1 MARPQLALDIEGLA
15 LAIRLRRARLD
26 IGWSLAAAARA
37 ISMSEA
43 DLYALESGAEPVRAS
58 LLIRAARAY
67 GAPLKAML
75 PGPGDLRLAGS
86 VAALD
91 ASEPG

>member
-1 MARPQLALDIEGLA
+1 MLVMLGC
-15 LAIRLRRARLD
+15 
-26 IGWSLAAAARA
+26 
-37 ISMSEA
+37 MS
-43 DLYALESGAEPVRAS
+43 PVRAS
-58 LLIRAARAY
+58 LLIRTARAY

-75 PGPGDLRLAGS
+75 PGPGDLRLARS